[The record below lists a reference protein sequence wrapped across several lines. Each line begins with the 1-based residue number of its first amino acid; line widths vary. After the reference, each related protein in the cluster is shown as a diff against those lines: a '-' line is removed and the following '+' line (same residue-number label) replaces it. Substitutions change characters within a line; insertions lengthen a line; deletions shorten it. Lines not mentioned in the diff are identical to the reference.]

1 MVAVLLRN
9 AMERLTLEDNKEG
22 EEKEDIR
29 IVKQKDSEAR
39 LTVDTL
45 CLLLGSCLKPGVNQN
60 GAIERILEILQT
72 GQLDPLLLSPPTSEH
87 IDWISD
93 IVRC

>member
-1 MVAVLLRN
+1 MVVLLLRN
-9 AMERLTLEDNKEG
+9 AMERLNLEDNEEG
-22 EEKEDIR
+22 EEKEDVTN
-29 IVKQKDSEAR
+29 VKQKENEER

-45 CLLLGSCLKPGVNQN
+45 CLLLGSCLRPGVNQN

-93 IVRC
+93 LVRC